1 VRSRFALAAI
11 AALVLATPVRAASAL
26 ADAPPAAPDAAQ
38 PAPDGPPPTPAAFLT
53 KVFTDA
59 CLPNLG
65 NPAAVQAWATA
76 HELTEIKD
84 PAAVAVFVGSG
95 GTGAAWGISTPIGDF
110 VLATRASTQ
119 ACAVYARAADPAK
132 VEESFTTLVKD
143 GMRPGLTMS
152 TDTDTYTPSPYG
164 QVHTLAYTITAA
176 SAPTS
181 LHFMMIAVEK
191 PGGGFQ
197 ATMQGTRAGPSL

>member
-1 VRSRFALAAI
+1 MLTKFALAA
-11 AALVLATPVRAASAL
+11 AFMLVLVHPAL
-26 ADAPPAAPDAAQ
+26 ADDPPASPDAAQ
-38 PAPDGPPPTPAAFLT
+38 APAAPPPEPAAFLT

-65 NPAAVQAWATA
+65 NPAGVQAWATA
-76 HELTEIKD
+76 HELTEIKE
-84 PAAVAVFVGSG
+84 AAPLAVFVGSG
-95 GTGAAWGISTPIGDF
+95 GAGAAWGISTPIGDF
-110 VLATRASTQ
+110 ALATRASTQ
-119 ACAVYARAADPAK
+119 ACAVYARAADPAQ
-132 VEESFTTLVKD
+132 VEESFVALVKD

-152 TDTDTYTPSPYG
+152 TDTDTHTASPYG

-181 LHFMMIAVEK
+181 LHFLMIVVEK

-197 ATMQGTRAGPSL
+197 ATLQGTRAGPSASP